1 MTGSL
6 SSVGA
11 ITLFVDDVQRSKSW
25 YQNVFDR
32 PLVFEDAQSAVFKF
46 DNLIVNLL
54 RITAAHELIAPASVA
69 PRQAGSYAQITIW
82 VDDADAVCA
91 DLQRRGVV
99 LLNGPMNRVWG
110 QRTACFA
117 DPDGH
122 LWEVAQHIS

>member
-6 SSVGA
+6 NSVGA

-32 PLVFEDAQSAVFKF
+32 PLVFEDADSAVFKF
-46 DNLIVNLL
+46 DNLILNLL
-54 RITAAHELIAPASVA
+54 RISAAHELIVPVEVAS
-69 PRQAGSYAQITIW
+69 RQSGSYSQITIW

-91 DLQRRGVV
+91 DLQLRGVV
-99 LLNGPMNRVWG
+99 LVNGPMNREWG

-122 LWEVAQHIS
+122 LWEIAQTLS

>member
-6 SSVGA
+6 NGVGA
-11 ITLFVDDVQRSKSW
+11 ITLFVADVQRSKSW

-32 PLVFEDAQSAVFKF
+32 PLVFEDAESSMFKF
-46 DNLIVNLL
+46 DNMILNLL
-54 RITAAHELIAPASVA
+54 RISAAHELIAPAEVA
-69 PRQAGSYAQITIW
+69 SHQAGSCSQITIW

-91 DLQRRGVV
+91 DLQRRGVE
-99 LLNGPMNRVWG
+99 LINGPMNRAWG

-122 LWEVAQHIS
+122 VWEVAQTLS